1 MSFLILVLSLN
12 DVCMFPINT
21 KITEQIFM
29 WFSPLDQGINGDE
42 YLNDK
47 SILAKFSV
55 IFIQNS
61 NGNNLANVF
70 VIGIKGLLV
79 VY

>member
-21 KITEQIFM
+21 KITKQILYVIFTVG
-29 WFSPLDQGINGDE
+29 GINGDE
-42 YLNDK
+42 YLNNK